1 MKIII
6 RFPSEKEIKE
16 KIISINETD
25 TILEVK
31 RIIGKRDIFLLYNGE
46 ILEDSKT
53 IGYYGIDNSDTLI
66 AKTPTPGGS
75 GVNTVDITKNITNEC
90 EPAKS
95 GPKYR
100 EGCNGLNI
108 KAKCKNK
115 NCNAYNDII
124 FVKIGYVQDW
134 NLNVH
139 LKDQVL
145 CPSCGKMV
153 KPQNY
158 FFFECK
164 YRIDYIKEVD
174 DEYDTGYIEGS
185 ASGRLY
191 KYFDEKESGNA
202 TFVELKFNVI
212 KP

>member
-1 MKIII
+1 MKIKIE
-6 RFPSEKEIKE
+6 FPSGKVKELIN
-16 KIISINETD
+16 INETD

-31 RIIGKRDIFLLYNGE
+31 RKIGESYSFFLTYRGIALK
-46 ILEDSKT
+46 DDKT
-53 IGYYGIDNSDTLI
+53 IDYYGIEDDDNLF
-66 AKTPTPGGS
+66 AKTFVSGGG

-95 GPKYR
+95 GPTYR

-108 KAKCKNK
+108 QAKCKNN
-115 NCNAYNDII
+115 NCNAYNDTIY
-124 FVKIGYVQDW
+124 VKIGYVQDW
-134 NLNVH
+134 NLNAH

-145 CPSCGKMV
+145 CPSCGRMV
-153 KPQNY
+153 KPKNY

>member
-1 MKIII
+1 MKIKIE
-6 RFPSEKEIKE
+6 FPSGKVKELIN
-16 KIISINETD
+16 INETD

-31 RIIGKRDIFLLYNGE
+31 RKIGESYSFFLTYRGIALK
-46 ILEDSKT
+46 DDKT
-53 IGYYGIDNSDTLI
+53 IGYYGIEDDDNLF
-66 AKTPTPGGS
+66 AKTFVSGGG

-95 GPKYR
+95 GPTYR

-108 KAKCKNK
+108 QAKCKNK
-115 NCNAYNDII
+115 NCNAYNDTIY
-124 FVKIGYVQDW
+124 VKIGYVQDW
-134 NLNVH
+134 NLNAH

-145 CPSCGKMV
+145 CPSCGRMV
-153 KPQNY
+153 KPKNY